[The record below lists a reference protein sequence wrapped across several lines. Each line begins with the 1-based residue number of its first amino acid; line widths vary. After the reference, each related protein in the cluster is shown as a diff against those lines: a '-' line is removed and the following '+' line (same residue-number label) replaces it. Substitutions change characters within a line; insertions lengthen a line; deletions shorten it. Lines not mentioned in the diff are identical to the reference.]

1 MTIWQFNQTLTR
13 RLLSWASAS
22 IATGLSL
29 LLHGS
34 PTQQGVGT
42 QFVGWGVINLLI
54 ALIGGRSSR
63 QRAAAPAAHQPETL
77 AKETRNLRRLLWIN
91 TGLDV
96 FYMLGGWQLARTKGK
111 ADPRWRGQG
120 WGIVAQGAFLFFFDL
135 IHAFILS
142 DWRAKEHDRV

>member
-13 RLLSWASAS
+13 RLLSWASTS
-22 IATGLSL
+22 ISTGISL
-29 LLHGS
+29 LLRGN
-34 PTQQGVGT
+34 PFQQGMGT
-42 QFVGWGVINLLI
+42 QFVGWGVINMLI

-63 QRAAAPAAHQPETL
+63 QRAAAPDAQEPETI

-111 ADPRWRGQG
+111 TDPRWLGQG
-120 WGIVAQGAFLFFFDL
+120 WGIIVQGAFLFFFDL
-135 IHAFILS
+135 IHAVLLS
-142 DWRAKEHDRV
+142 DSSTRERTHD